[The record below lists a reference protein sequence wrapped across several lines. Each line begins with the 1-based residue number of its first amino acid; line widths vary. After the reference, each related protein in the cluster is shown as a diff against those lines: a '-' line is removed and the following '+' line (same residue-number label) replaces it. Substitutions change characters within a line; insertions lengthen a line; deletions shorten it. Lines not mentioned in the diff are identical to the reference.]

1 MWPQDINQ
9 ALAQL
14 TKIVPYALIDSI
26 LSSFGTI
33 VIKTTSGAT
42 WTWEKKGILRQ
53 VK

>member
-9 ALAQL
+9 ALTQL

-26 LSSFGTI
+26 LPNFGTI
-33 VIKTTSGAT
+33 VIKTTSGAI
-42 WTWEKKGILRQ
+42 WAWEKGILRQ